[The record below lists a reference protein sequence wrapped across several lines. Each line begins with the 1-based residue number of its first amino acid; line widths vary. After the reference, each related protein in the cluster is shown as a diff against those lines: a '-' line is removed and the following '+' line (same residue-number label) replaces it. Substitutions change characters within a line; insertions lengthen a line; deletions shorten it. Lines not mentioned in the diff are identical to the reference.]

1 MDNPVQALQGGVMA
15 SATADQLHITAD
27 TIDRIT
33 ELAHASVCTQT
44 TGGITFALLPEGY
57 KTVDL
62 TKEIEQAQPAPN
74 RKKGT
79 IQLTSIDSF
88 LQFIADQNQAANA
101 YIYANPEAQILTAVF
116 NDNKEHAI
124 GWRDHRATFKA
135 ELSREF
141 ANWMQHNK
149 VQMPQESF
157 AIFLEDNIADI
168 VEPSGEVLLGVA
180 TSLQAKT
187 EVAFNSA
194 KRLDNGQVQ
203 FMYTENIDARAGN
216 GTLEIPREFAL
227 GIRIFKNGD
236 GYKVKARLKYRL
248 HSQNLKFWYE
258 LDRPENVIETA
269 FKESIEKA
277 QASGYTVLFGSP

>member
-1 MDNPVQALQGGVMA
+1 MDKQTEAIGKL
-15 SATADQLHITAD
+15 TADQVHITAD

-33 ELAHASVCTQT
+33 ELAHASVATQT
-44 TGGITFALLPEGY
+44 VGDITFALVPQNY
-57 KTVDL
+57 KREDL
-62 TKEIEQAQPAPN
+62 TDAIEKAQLAPN

-79 IQLTSIDSF
+79 VALTSIDSF
-88 LQFIADQNQAANA
+88 LQYIADQNQAATA
-101 YIYANPEAQILTAVF
+101 YIYANPEAQTLTAVF
-116 NDNKEHAI
+116 NDNKENTI

-141 ANWMQHNK
+141 TNWMHNNK
-149 VQMPQESF
+149 QSKNQEDF

-168 VEPSGEVLLGVA
+168 VEPSGEVLLSVA

-187 EVAFNSA
+187 EVNFSSA

-203 FMYTENIDARAGN
+203 FTYTENLDARAAN

-227 GIRIFKNGD
+227 GIRIFKNGH

-248 HSQNLKFWYE
+248 HSQQLKFWYE

-277 QASGYTVLFGSP
+277 QTSGYTVLFGSP